1 MANMMLEEE
10 IRNLMK
16 KLPHKKRQKGASF
29 SKHIK
34 DANKELGSKGIQGL
48 QTHGISLKSK
58 YADVVMDDETN
69 ILKGNHA
76 SKRSKTQTQ

>member
-34 DANKELGSKGIQGL
+34 DANKELGSKGI
-48 QTHGISLKSK
+48 
-58 YADVVMDDETN
+58 
-69 ILKGNHA
+69 
-76 SKRSKTQTQ
+76 